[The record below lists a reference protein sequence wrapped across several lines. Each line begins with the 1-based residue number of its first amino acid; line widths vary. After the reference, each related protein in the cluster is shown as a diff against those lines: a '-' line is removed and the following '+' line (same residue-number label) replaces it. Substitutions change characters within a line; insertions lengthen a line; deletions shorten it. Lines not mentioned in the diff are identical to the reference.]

1 YMKPLFTD
9 MKVGA
14 PGEKKSLGKKVYEAV
29 VSGVSKILENKKK
42 NDVATV
48 VNLSGRLDNPKE
60 SVWQIIGKMIENA
73 FIRAIL
79 PGFNREVA
87 RLGAR

>member
-1 YMKPLFTD
+1 M
-9 MKVGA
+9 
-14 PGEKKSLGKKVYEAV
+14 
-29 VSGVSKILENKKK
+29 SKILENRKK

-48 VNLSGRLDNPKE
+48 VNLSGRLDDPNS

-79 PGFNREVA
+79 PGFDREVA
-87 RLGAR
+87 RLRKQARGAWSVPAL